1 MSHAPDPIGGPV
13 VMWRM
18 QRAGGLSSHLA
29 IVPKRHGTVA
39 AWFLNG
45 HAQGARHFDDVRLA
59 IQFSERMQF
68 QNWAVGW
75 RLVPDR
81 DDVQ

>member
-1 MSHAPDPIGGPV
+1 MH
-13 VMWRM
+13 
-18 QRAGGLSSHLA
+18 RAGGLASHLVIA
-29 IVPKRHGTVA
+29 RETHRALV

-45 HAQGARHFDDVRLA
+45 HPQGVREFEDVGRA

-75 RLVPDR
+75 RLVADR
-81 DDVQ
+81 DDAAPTPSDHPPESGRC